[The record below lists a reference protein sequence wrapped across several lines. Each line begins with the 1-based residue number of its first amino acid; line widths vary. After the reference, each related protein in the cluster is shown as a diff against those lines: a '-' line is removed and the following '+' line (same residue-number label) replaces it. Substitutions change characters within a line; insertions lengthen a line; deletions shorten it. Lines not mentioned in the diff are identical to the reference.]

1 MGEGI
6 DGVAN
11 HASKIDGVDKILKF
25 DAPHLEHPLAEDV
38 ANIIS
43 EIGKITGVILA
54 PHTWFS
60 RNILP
65 RVAAL
70 LDVSMISD
78 VLKINGDN
86 TYIRSTYAG
95 NVHAKLKSDEPI
107 QVLTVHSSKFKAVG
121 LDGNA
126 KIIDSKAPE
135 ALNLSRWEKER

>member
-1 MGEGI
+1 LILAEHDGKKLNDVVFNAIGAAEIWGGSIDLLIIGKGVGEL
-6 DGVAN
+6 VN
-11 HASKIDGVDKILKF
+11 HASKIDSVDKIIKF
-25 DAPHLEHPLAEDV
+25 DAPHLEHPLAEDA

-43 EIGKITGVILA
+43 EIGQDYRVILA

-78 VLKINGDN
+78 VLKITGDN

-95 NVHAKLKSDEPI
+95 NVHATLK
-107 QVLTVHSSKFKAVG
+107 
-121 LDGNA
+121 
-126 KIIDSKAPE
+126 
-135 ALNLSRWEKER
+135 